1 MPSGR
6 TLALAGALFIIGLLA
21 FLTIRAAVTKGFSFL
36 VIISAV
42 ILVLLGVGILGAL
55 ASPRDE

>member
-6 TLALAGALFIIGLLA
+6 TAALSGALFIIGLLA
-21 FLTIRAAVTKGFSFL
+21 FLTIRAAVVKGIDVL
-36 VIISAV
+36 VIISLV

-55 ASPRDE
+55 TSSRNG